1 MAANRKNFRLFLA
14 ALAAASCGRRRR
26 ARRPRRA
33 DLPGSARPGRGC
45 VGSDPPGVLLEPGSR
60 RRQLRVP
67 GRSRPELQ
75 LPGPRP
81 RRGQLRDAQHPRDAE
96 EDASERQVLVASPGD
111 EQGRC
116 RVAVG
121 GPALAG
127 QVVEAGA
134 DNAGAASR
142 VSVHLPGQPD
152 LRRLD
157 AGSVC
162 RQLHVLARE
171 RSRPREHRPEQR
183 TAGRDLGDELRAEL
197 HAPAV
202 GDVLLER
209 RPGRLGGQPRRSV
222 AGLVL
227 QLLVAVGDDRRT

>member
-1 MAANRKNFRLFLA
+1 MAANRKNFRLLLA
-14 ALAAASCGRRRR
+14 ALAAA
-26 ARRPRRA
+26 AFAVAAPAARRA
-33 DLPGSARPGRGC
+33 DVPGSARSRRGR

-75 LPGPRP
+75 LARPRP
-81 RRGQLRDAQHPRDAE
+81 RRGKLRDAQHPRDAE

-111 EQGRC
+111 EQGRR
-116 RVAVG
+116 RVAVDE
-121 GPALAG
+121 PALAPSSPG
-127 QVVEAGA
+127 RLVPTTQAPGL
-134 DNAGAASR
+134 R
-142 VSVHLPGQPD
+142 LSVHLPGQPD

-171 RSRPREHRPEQR
+171 RPRPREHRPEQR

-209 RPGRLGGQPRRSV
+209 RPGRLRGQPRRSV

-227 QLLVAVGDDRRT
+227 QLLVAVGDDSAA